1 MPIPN
6 RSLLFGL
13 SLAIWTATA
22 VAFADTP
29 PVASR
34 VEKKTDAPQPSTRR
48 PEIGESGKA
57 AVMAYRLKNYV
68 GPELYIGDGYVDGG
82 HGMTIH
88 PDGHVTS
95 SREVL
100 TVDRKRDVELQKHL
114 AFARSEDLKKLND
127 LDRATRLARYVAA
140 HFTPKEG
147 RKVLEEKTKVLETAH
162 RNREVLIGDVAKITG
177 DAGVCR
183 HRSLM
188 YKLLADEA
196 GLKVALVRGLYGR
209 DPAKAGYHA
218 WNELYLPDGK
228 MVIVDVTNPQPDFH
242 FPELNSKQAP
252 RYLTPARQPK
262 YAPEPAKAATP

>member
-1 MPIPN
+1 MMT
-6 RSLLFGL
+6 RSLLLAL
-13 SLAIWTATA
+13 SFTMCGAI
-22 VAFADTP
+22 FADTP
-29 PVASR
+29 PVPK
-34 VEKKTDAPQPSTRR
+34 VEKKETQPSLTKRS
-48 PEIGESGKA
+48 EIGAGAKP

-68 GPELYIGDGYVDGG
+68 GVELPIADGYVDGG

-95 SREVL
+95 SREIL
-100 TVDRKRDVELQKHL
+100 TIDRKRDVELQKHL
-114 AFARSEDLKKLND
+114 TFARSEELKKLND

-140 HFTPKEG
+140 HYTPKEG
-147 RKVLEEKTKVLETAH
+147 RKALEEKTKVLETSY

-188 YKLLADEA
+188 YKVLADEA

-209 DPAKAGYHA
+209 DPSKAGYHA

-262 YAPEPAKAATP
+262 YAAEPAKTPATP